1 MKIKFVSIVMAKKL
15 KTYMSMLIYSEKGER
30 KISVLENVVK
40 MTKKLYK
47 IHTYKKQ
54 WKDKKTPIKM

>member
-1 MKIKFVSIVMAKKL
+1 MAKKL

-47 IHTYKKQ
+47 VHTYKKTMERQ
-54 WKDKKTPIKM
+54 KNTD

>member
-47 IHTYKKQ
+47 IHTYKKTMERQ
-54 WKDKKTPIKM
+54 KNTD